1 MGAPVPNNELAF
13 EAALQNSGNVDVFL
27 DDFFNF
33 LSRRTDFFTVCPPEG
48 GPVGFLEGHAES
60 MLLTKFK
67 KWQSQSIP
75 CKVPGPSTSTS
86 DRKAPPGGQGQSKP
100 KPLEVKPKATTRAQL
115 IGSDTYNGCSTDKY
129 SWAQTITDLDLKIF
143 VKPEVKKGKEV
154 TVEIKS
160 DSLSVKV
167 HSEILLE
174 GRFPFSIVKDDSY
187 WSLVPG
193 EAVHISLQKTQE
205 RWWTSLLEGET
216 QIDMTQIEA
225 EKPMEDLSE
234 EEQMKIQEL
243 MWQEEQ
249 KRKGL
254 PVPGRSETED
264 LLKKAWNSEGSPFQ
278 GQPFDPS
285 IVNFNN

>member
-1 MGAPVPNNELAF
+1 MDSPVPKNEAAF

-60 MLLTKFK
+60 MLLTKFR
-67 KWQSQSIP
+67 KWQSQSVP
-75 CKVPGPSTSTS
+75 CKAHVPSTSTS
-86 DRKAPPGGQGQSKP
+86 NRRASSGGQPKLKPSEIKP
-100 KPLEVKPKATTRAQL
+100 KVTSRAQL

-129 SWAQTITDLDLKIF
+129 SWSQSITDLDLKIF

-174 GRFPFSIVKDDSY
+174 GLFPFSVVKDDSY

-193 EAVHISLQKTQE
+193 EAINISLQKTQE
-205 RWWTSLLEGET
+205 RWWRSLFEGET

-225 EKPMEDLSE
+225 EKPMEDLSQ
-234 EEQMKIQEL
+234 EEQMKVQEL

-254 PVPGRSETED
+254 PLPGTSEKD
-264 LLKKAWNSEGSPFQ
+264 NLLRKAWNAEGSPFM
-278 GQPFDPS
+278 GKPFDPS